1 MLSIFYQI
9 QTHPPCSAGII
20 MTITIVIIAINEF
33 TLFDLLFNMDD
44 LLERKY
50 PHHLKKQRTVTTILL
65 KHAFY
70 LQTCVST
77 YSFRKL

>member
-1 MLSIFYQI
+1 
-9 QTHPPCSAGII
+9 

-50 PHHLKKQRTVTTILL
+50 SHHFKKQRTVTTILL

-70 LQTCVST
+70 LQTRVSICN
-77 YSFRKL
+77 F

>member
-1 MLSIFYQI
+1 M
-9 QTHPPCSAGII
+9 
-20 MTITIVIIAINEF
+20 VIIAITKF

-50 PHHLKKQRTVTTILL
+50 SHHLKKQRTVVTILV

-77 YSFRKL
+77 CNY